1 MAISRKGLARQQ
13 LMLLL
18 LVFALIFVLIIFAK
32 NIKDILGVVSDVEL
46 CKASVIL
53 SSAKYETKVVRVIP
67 VSVDS
72 PLKIKCK
79 TEFIELKD
87 KVPIEDYNVELRG
100 DARDKEILKKFIFEK
115 LALCWYQ
122 FGGGKVEVYNSQKE
136 SRVCSICSKIVTGEK
151 FKELHPGGI
160 TFSNKEL
167 YKYAEA
173 TEYNENMNYLT
184 YLTGEAENMPDIG
197 IIENKGE
204 IKLGVVGRNE
214 NKPYFIVLQVVD
226 EGSVTL
232 FQDVGDDGGGIVDC
246 SVGDSDYDVTG
257 SKAKKIGC
265 MDTWNSGVGV
275 EGVNFGRI
283 IKKGIVTVRMVPA
296 SGITADNCERLV

>member
-32 NIKDILGVVSDVEL
+32 NIKDILGGVSDVEL

-100 DARDKEILKKFIFEK
+100 DTRDEEILKKFIFEK

-122 FGGGKVEVYNSQKE
+122 FGGGKVEVYNSQEE

-151 FKELHPGGI
+151 FKELYPDGI
-160 TFSNKEL
+160 KFENKDL
-167 YKYAEA
+167 YSYAEA

-184 YLTGEAENMPDIG
+184 YLTGEAENMPNINR
-197 IIENKGE
+197 IKNEGE
-204 IKLGVVGRNE
+204 IKLGGRGNE
-214 NKPYFIVLQVVD
+214 NEPYFIVLQVVD
-226 EGSVTL
+226 EGRFTV
-232 FQDVGDDGGGIVDC
+232 FDKVGDDGGGIVDC
-246 SVGDSDYDVTG
+246 SVGDNSDYNVEGD
-257 SKAKKIGC
+257 KAKKIGC
-265 MDTWNSGVGV
+265 MNTRNKEVGV